1 MPFLT
6 PLSAN
11 TLERSPGRRTAPG
24 KSPLKPAKSPLKPA
38 KSQLKPAKSQL
49 KPAESLKAAQ
59 PEEVRVFGV
68 GGVLQEVRGA
78 TPAAN
83 KGEGRAAR
91 APTTDPEEGCAE
103 WTAEAWAEWEG
114 EWSAEEWSE
123 WEGQW
128 TAEEWAAWDEEW
140 EAWEADPENG
150 EHHDAGEVTIFGETG
165 VLQTARGDT
174 PSGHKAEGRLA
185 AAPPARAMRR
195 HSLGD
200 AAPTFGASRL
210 DSPNESRRAQTPSDR
225 AAGRTAALR
234 YLVPQR
240 YLAAF

>member
-78 TPAAN
+78 APAAN
-83 KGEGRAAR
+83 RGEGRAAR
-91 APTTDPEEGCAE
+91 APPTDPEEGCAE

-128 TAEEWAAWDEEW
+128 TAR
-140 EAWEADPENG
+140 G
-150 EHHDAGEVTIFGETG
+150 MGG
-165 VLQTARGDT
+165 VGRGVGGMGV
-174 PSGHKAEGRLA
+174 GHRE
-185 AAPPARAMRR
+185 RR
-195 HSLGD
+195 
-200 AAPTFGASRL
+200 ASRRGRGFHL
-210 DSPNESRRAQTPSDR
+210 CNGFEDLESGRQPRPS
-225 AAGRTAALR
+225 
-234 YLVPQR
+234 
-240 YLAAF
+240 